1 MMSPLVH
8 AQHRAELSL
17 VAGGLS
23 GSYSTEILDPGDALP
38 LTTLMVDLGPD
49 GDGRQRSMSVN
60 VMPLGDDFDAATF
73 LQFYVPMP
81 FEVPDALVVNVGYAA
96 AKVNAAMA
104 LGHFAVSDS
113 GEVYFRYMQ
122 AFSSSTAADPAA
134 SAQIVMMLD
143 FHQETFGDVV
153 QGVAEGEIDV
163 AVVDQVIAAVTAG

>member
-1 MMSPLVH
+1 MTSPLVH

-23 GSYSTEILDPGDALP
+23 GSYPTEILDPSDALP
-38 LTTLMVDLGPD
+38 LTTLIVDLGPD
-49 GDGRQRSMSVN
+49 GDDRQRTMSVN
-60 VMPLGDDFDAATF
+60 VMPLEDFDAVTF
-73 LQFYVPMP
+73 LQFFVPMP
-81 FEVPDALVVNVGYAA
+81 FEVPAAQVVNAGYAA

-134 SAQIVMMLD
+134 SAQIVTMLD

-153 QGVAEGEIDV
+153 QGVADGEIDV

>member
-1 MMSPLVH
+1 MTSPLVH

-23 GSYSTEILDPGDALP
+23 GSYPTEILDPSDALP
-38 LTTLMVDLGPD
+38 LTTLIVDLGPD
-49 GDGRQRSMSVN
+49 GDDRQRTMSVN
-60 VMPLGDDFDAATF
+60 VMPLEDFDAVTF
-73 LQFYVPMP
+73 LQFFVPMP
-81 FEVPDALVVNVGYAA
+81 FEVPAAQVVNAGYAA

-122 AFSSSTAADPAA
+122 AFSSSTTADPAA

>member
-1 MMSPLVH
+1 MTSPLVH

-17 VAGGLS
+17 VAGGLAD
-23 GSYSTEILDPGDALP
+23 SYPAEILDPGDALP
-38 LTTLMVDLGPD
+38 LTTLIVDLGPD
-49 GDGRQRSMSVN
+49 GDDQQRSMSIN
-60 VMPLGDDFDAATF
+60 VMPLGDDFDDVTF

-81 FEVPDALVVNVGYAA
+81 FSVPGAQAVNVGYAA

-122 AFSSSTAADPAA
+122 AFSAATAADPAV

-143 FHQETFGDVV
+143 FHQETFGDVL
-153 QGVAEGEIDV
+153 QGVADGEIDV
-163 AVVDQVIAAVTAG
+163 GVVDQVIATIAAG

>member
-1 MMSPLVH
+1 MTSPLVH

-23 GSYSTEILDPGDALP
+23 GSYPTEILDPSDALP
-38 LTTLMVDLGPD
+38 LTTLIVDLGPD
-49 GDGRQRSMSVN
+49 GDDRQRTMSVN
-60 VMPLGDDFDAATF
+60 VMPLEDFDAVTF
-73 LQFYVPMP
+73 LQFFVPMP
-81 FEVPDALVVNVGYAA
+81 FEVPAAQVVNAGYAA

-122 AFSSSTAADPAA
+122 AFSSSTTADPAA
-134 SAQIVMMLD
+134 SAQIVTMLD

>member
-1 MMSPLVH
+1 MNSSLVH

-17 VAGGLS
+17 VAAGLS

-38 LTTLMVDLGPD
+38 LTTLIIDLGPD
-49 GDGRQRSMSVN
+49 GDDRQRSMSVN
-60 VMPLGDDFDAATF
+60 VMPLGEELDAVTF

-81 FEVPDALVVNVGYAA
+81 FEVPASQAVNVGYAV

>member
-1 MMSPLVH
+1 MTSPLVH

-23 GSYSTEILDPGDALP
+23 GSYPTEILDPSDALP
-38 LTTLMVDLGPD
+38 LTTLIVDLGPD
-49 GDGRQRSMSVN
+49 GDDRQRTMSVN
-60 VMPLGDDFDAATF
+60 VMPLEDFDAVTF
-73 LQFYVPMP
+73 LQFFVPMP
-81 FEVPDALVVNVGYAA
+81 FEVPDALVVNAGYAA

-122 AFSSSTAADPAA
+122 AFSSSTTADPAA
-134 SAQIVMMLD
+134 SAQIVTMLD

-153 QGVAEGEIDV
+153 QGVADGEIDV

>member
-1 MMSPLVH
+1 MTSPLVH

-23 GSYSTEILDPGDALP
+23 GSYPTEILDPSDALP
-38 LTTLMVDLGPD
+38 LTTLIVDLGPD
-49 GDGRQRSMSVN
+49 GDDRQRTMSVN
-60 VMPLGDDFDAATF
+60 AMPLEDFDAVTF
-73 LQFYVPMP
+73 LQYFVPMP
-81 FEVPDALVVNVGYAA
+81 FEVPAAQVVNAGYAA

-122 AFSSSTAADPAA
+122 AFSSSTTADPAA
-134 SAQIVMMLD
+134 SAQIVTMLD

-153 QGVAEGEIDV
+153 QGVADGEIDV

>member
-1 MMSPLVH
+1 MTSPLVH

-23 GSYSTEILDPGDALP
+23 GSYPTEILDPSDALP
-38 LTTLMVDLGPD
+38 LTTLIVDLGPD
-49 GDGRQRSMSVN
+49 GDDRQRTMSVN
-60 VMPLGDDFDAATF
+60 VMPLEDFDAVTF
-73 LQFYVPMP
+73 LQFFVPMP
-81 FEVPDALVVNVGYAA
+81 FEVPAAQVVNAGYAA

-104 LGHFAVSDS
+104 LGHFVSDS

-122 AFSSSTAADPAA
+122 AFSSSTTADPAA
-134 SAQIVMMLD
+134 SAQIVTMLD

-153 QGVAEGEIDV
+153 QGVADGEIDV

>member
-1 MMSPLVH
+1 MTSPLVH

-17 VAGGLS
+17 VAGALG
-23 GSYSTEILDPGDALP
+23 GSYSTEIIDPGDALP
-38 LTTLMVDLGPD
+38 LTTLIVNLGLD
-49 GDGRQRSMSVN
+49 GDGRQRTMSIN
-60 VMPLGDDFDAATF
+60 VMPLGDDLDEVTF

-81 FEVPDALVVNVGYAA
+81 FDVPASHVINAGYAA

-104 LGHFAVSDS
+104 LGHFALSDS

-143 FHQETFGDVV
+143 FHQGTFGDVV

>member
-1 MMSPLVH
+1 MTSPLVH

-23 GSYSTEILDPGDALP
+23 GSYPTEILDPSDALP
-38 LTTLMVDLGPD
+38 LTTLIVDLGPD
-49 GDGRQRSMSVN
+49 GDDRQRTMSVN
-60 VMPLGDDFDAATF
+60 VMPLEDFDAVTF
-73 LQFYVPMP
+73 LQFFVPMP
-81 FEVPDALVVNVGYAA
+81 FEVPAAQVVNAGYAA
-96 AKVNAAMA
+96 AKVNAALA

-122 AFSSSTAADPAA
+122 AFSSSTTADPAA
-134 SAQIVMMLD
+134 SAQIVTMLD

-153 QGVAEGEIDV
+153 QGVADGEIDV

>member
-1 MMSPLVH
+1 MTSPLVH

-23 GSYSTEILDPGDALP
+23 GSYPTEILDPSDALP
-38 LTTLMVDLGPD
+38 LTTLIVDLGPD
-49 GDGRQRSMSVN
+49 GDDRQRTMSVN
-60 VMPLGDDFDAATF
+60 VMPLEDFDAVTF
-73 LQFYVPMP
+73 LQFFVPMP
-81 FEVPDALVVNVGYAA
+81 FEVPAAQVVNAGYAA

-122 AFSSSTAADPAA
+122 AFSSSTTADPAA
-134 SAQIVMMLD
+134 SAQIVTMLD

-153 QGVAEGEIDV
+153 QGVADGEIDV